1 MTSSSASDRYAT
13 PVIALHWLIF
23 LLIVVSY
30 TSIELRELF
39 PKGSAPREAMKSLH
53 FMIGLTVLM
62 LVVARVIARLLSA
75 TPKILPPPPAWQEIA
90 ARLVHLALL
99 VFMIAMPI
107 LGWLI
112 LSAEGD
118 PIPFWGFELPPLTA
132 PDKGFAEEVE
142 EIHETVGNIGYFLIG
157 AHAAAAL
164 LHHYIIKDNTLA
176 RMLPYR
182 ST

>member
-1 MTSSSASDRYAT
+1 MTSSTASDRYAT

-23 LLIVVSY
+23 LLIVISFA
-30 TSIELRELF
+30 SIELREFF

-53 FMIGLTVLM
+53 FMIGLTVLA
-62 LVVARVIARLLSA
+62 LVVARIAARFLSP
-75 TPKILPPPPAWQEIA
+75 TPRILPPPPHWQEIA
-90 ARLVHLALL
+90 ARVVHLALL
-99 VFMIAMPI
+99 VFMVAMPI

-118 PIPFWGFELPPLTA
+118 PVPFWGLELPPLIA
-132 PDKGFAEEVE
+132 ADKALAEQIE

-164 LHHYIIKDNTLA
+164 FHHYVVRDNTLV
-176 RMLPYR
+176 RMLPRR
-182 ST
+182 SA